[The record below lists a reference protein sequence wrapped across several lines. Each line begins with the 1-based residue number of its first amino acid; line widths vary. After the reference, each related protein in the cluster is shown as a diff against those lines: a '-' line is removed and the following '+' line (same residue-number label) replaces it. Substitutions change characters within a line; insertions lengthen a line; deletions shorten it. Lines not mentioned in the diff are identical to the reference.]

1 MSNSDPHDTHQG
13 LHDNLDQKHS
23 PFPEPADLPRNDEI
37 QNTETKQTQDSESVR
52 EAKVEVFYEES
63 CSDGKYHWT
72 IEPPPKIPKETANVL
87 GRADIKVFKIKDHD
101 KFGFSGEYPMK
112 AYRVEVQDPLL
123 VGALAPI
130 LRKENVH
137 LDPVA
142 VAVFKEPFYPLY
154 FRNKEIIDLWNRNQ
168 GDDVLRPLLE
178 AFVNVLIE
186 LFRGL
191 KAKTDGLQGLGLINF
206 KIAWTL
212 FPRDSTVYGRSLNSE
227 FVGKVDSIKYEGCPG
242 ERRLLIT
249 CKTISA
255 SGGRFFWER
264 RTLTI
269 PEFTGSKPIHE
280 LRCCRLWFRR
290 DKELITERLTA
301 RGRKVLGLQ
310 RFEHCTYNGIVVR
323 KTDSTTL
330 RRNVNSRIVIDPQGY
345 DKYYLNQGQREIND
359 PEKDWMVP
367 TLEELIFMSETVSG
381 FSLKDKLWFQFFV
394 EDIQLIDWH
403 AEAYSDF
410 VFDEQK
416 KELVLSLVLN
426 HNMNNSTSRAMQDVI
441 VDKGKG
447 LIVMLSG
454 PSGTGKTLMAEA
466 IADHLHRPLYRLEA
480 KDLGTQAASL
490 GTNFK
495 RVSELTTAWNAII
508 LLDEAEVFMAP
519 REPGHVSQNDLSS
532 AFLREL
538 EYFSGIIFLTTPTIK
553 TGIDSAFRGR
563 ASVHLVFPPFT
574 QQTREKVWSMFL
586 NRLSQQ
592 RRRISD
598 GREDVAPDEPNDEPY
613 AMSVNENDIAQLALW
628 GLNGREIKAAIQ
640 IVHNW
645 CCNKNYEMTLARLE
659 YGIRL
664 VSPFCSK
671 DMGVFDDSG

>member
-1 MSNSDPHDTHQG
+1 MSHSDPHDTHQG

-37 QNTETKQTQDSESVR
+37 QNTETKETQNSHSVT
-52 EAKVEVFYEES
+52 EPKVEVFYEES

-72 IEPPPKIPKETANVL
+72 IESPPQISKEAANAL
-87 GRADIKVFKIKDHD
+87 GRADIKLFKIKDHD
-101 KFGFSGEYPMK
+101 KFVFSGRYPMK
-112 AYRVEVQDPLL
+112 PYRVEVQNPLL

-130 LRKENVH
+130 VRKENVH
-137 LDPVA
+137 LDPLA
-142 VAVFKEPFYPLY
+142 VAVFKEPFYPLW
-154 FRNKEIIDLWNRNQ
+154 FRHEEIVDLYNKMQ
-168 GDDVLRPLLE
+168 GDELEPLLK
-178 AFVNVLIE
+178 AFIFVLAE
-186 LFRGL
+186 LFL
-191 KAKTDGLQGLGLINF
+191 ELTAKAAGLQGIGLTNF

-255 SGGRFFWER
+255 SGGGFFWEQR
-264 RTLTI
+264 IMTI
-269 PEFTGSKPIHE
+269 PEFTGNKPIHE
-280 LRCCRLWFRR
+280 LGCWRLWLRK

-301 RGRKVLGLQ
+301 RGRKVLELQ
-310 RFEHCTYNGIVVR
+310 GFAHCTYNGIVVR

-330 RRNVNSRIVIDPQGY
+330 RRNVNGRIVIDPQGY
-345 DKYYLNQGQREIND
+345 DKYCLNQGQREIND
-359 PEKDWMVP
+359 PEKDWMLP
-367 TLEELIFMSETVSG
+367 TFEELIFMSETISG

-394 EDIQLIDWH
+394 EDIQPIDWH
-403 AEAYSDF
+403 DEAYSDF
-410 VFDEQK
+410 VFHEQK

-426 HNMNNSTSRAMQDVI
+426 HNMNNGTSRATQDVI

-454 PSGTGKTLMAEA
+454 PPGTGKTLMAEA

-519 REPGHVSQNDLSS
+519 REPGHVSQNGLSS

-538 EYFSGIIFLTTPTIK
+538 EYFSGIIFLTTHTIK

-563 ASVHLVFPPFT
+563 VSVHLVFPPFT

-592 RRRISD
+592 RRRISE

-613 AMSVNENDIAQLALW
+613 AISVDDKDVAQLALW
-628 GLNGREIKAAIQ
+628 GLNGREIKTAIQ

-645 CCNKNYEMTLARLE
+645 CCNKNCEMTLARLE
-659 YGIRL
+659 HGIRL
-664 VSPFCSK
+664 VSPFSSK
-671 DMGVFDDSG
+671 DMGLFDDSG